1 MTLSSTS
8 PVFAPGSGDDPLYE
22 AWEALRL
29 ARQVPWSVEAP
40 AHWRSTFERQVSRAR
55 RLLVE
60 HIEQGDGPEIV
71 LARRADASGAFRR
84 QVEEHPALLQQLDD
98 LTRDAS
104 AAKPGDI
111 HAVVECSE
119 RAAMV
124 EIRLAM
130 HQNRLHELLTQ
141 GDGRARAHVARR
153 TPTFAGRS

>member
-8 PVFAPGSGDDPLYE
+8 PVFAPGGWADPLYE

-29 ARQVPWSVEAP
+29 ARLVAWSAEAP
-40 AHWRSTFERQVSRAR
+40 APWRSTFQRQVARAR
-55 RLLVE
+55 QLLAE
-60 HIEQGDGPEIV
+60 HVEQGDGPETV
-71 LARRADASGAFRR
+71 LARRADTSAAFRR
-84 QVEEHPALLQQLDD
+84 QVEEHPALLQQLDE

-141 GDGRARAHVARR
+141 GDGRARAHAQR
-153 TPTFAGRS
+153 TPTFAGRA